1 MVLSVVTKSV
11 RQQNWLAVTIEFFI
25 VAVGVFLGVQLGN
38 WNEDRVQAERERVLL
53 EKLQQDFVTIEET
66 LLTQKERSESYLELV
81 QELRGFLEDDTPLA
95 QRDLQDNLNA
105 MISASRPARPSPTYV
120 EMQASGALSRLDNQ
134 ELRAALVAY
143 HLDTEV
149 ADRGLDWAL
158 EGFSPDRIT
167 LRYVAPLGGDYEGLR
182 EAVGE
187 VNYMIVAHS
196 LQVRYADASLALT
209 REVLSELE
217 ESLE

>member
-1 MVLSVVTKSV
+1 MVLSTVAKGV
-11 RQQNWLAVTIEFFI
+11 REQNWLAVTIEFFI

-38 WNEDRVQAERERVLL
+38 WNEDRAEAERERVLID
-53 EKLQQDFVTIEET
+53 KLKQDFAFIEET
-66 LLTQKERSESYLELV
+66 LLEQRERSENYLELV
-81 QELRGFLEDDTPLA
+81 TELRAFLEDETPLSE
-95 QRDLQDNLNA
+95 RDISSHIDA

-149 ADRGLDWAL
+149 ANRGLDWAL
-158 EGFSPDRIT
+158 EAFDPSRIT
-167 LRYVAPLGGDYEGLR
+167 LRYLIPLDGDYEGFR

-187 VNYMIVAHS
+187 VNYMIVAHG
-196 LQVRYADASLALT
+196 LQVRYANASLDLA
-209 REVLSELE
+209 REVLEEIE
-217 ESLE
+217 ESRR